1 MSVYLCISIDCECD
15 KGPGWRTHK
24 PLAFRGILQGVRD
37 RLQPLFR
44 RFRAKP
50 TYLLSPE
57 IMRDAEA
64 LEALVHLDGD
74 AELGTHLHGE
84 FAEPGAFEP
93 DVTSAFQC
101 HYDRETEKQKLKY
114 LTDLFR
120 SSFGQPPRSF
130 RAGRF
135 GIGPHSLGLLQDLG
149 YCADSSVTPHMDWKR
164 AGAPEASFRHA
175 PTQPYWPI
183 LDNPECA
190 TAHAGTLLEVPV
202 TIRPSLLSGMPLIGR
217 WAEPRWLRPTR
228 ASARRMVNVAREEIR
243 HAQAARSDRPIVLNC
258 MFHNVEIIPGASP
271 YAKNEAEAGSILSR
285 LARLLAWA
293 ERDGIRSLGLSDVR
307 DLYTEGAEP
316 ISSAPPV
323 RTGAVLK

>member
-1 MSVYLCISIDCECD
+1 MSIYLCVSIDCECD

-64 LEALVHLDGD
+64 LEALVHLDGT

-84 FAEPGAFEP
+84 FAEPGAYEP

-101 HYDRETEKQKLKY
+101 HYDRETENQKLKY

-120 SSFGQPPRSF
+120 SSFGRPPCSF

-135 GIGPHSLGLLQDLG
+135 GIGPHSLGLLQELG
-149 YCADSSVTPHMDWKR
+149 YFVDSSVTPHMDWKR

-175 PTQPYWPI
+175 PTQPYWPV
-183 LDNPECA
+183 LDNPERA
-190 TAHAGTLLEVPV
+190 AAHAGTLLEVPV
-202 TIRPSLLSGMPLIGR
+202 TIRPSLLCGMPLIGR
-217 WAEPRWLRPTR
+217 WVEPRWLRPTR
-228 ASARRMVNVAREEIR
+228 GSVARLIEVAQEEIG
-243 HAQAARSDRPIVLNC
+243 HANSSGRPVVLNC

-271 YAKNEAEAGSILSR
+271 YAKNEAEADAIMNR
-285 LARLLAWA
+285 LAGLLAFA
-293 ERDGIRSLGLSDVR
+293 EREGISSLGLGDVPE
-307 DLYTEGAEP
+307 LFIP
-316 ISSAPPV
+316 
-323 RTGAVLK
+323 